1 MDMRCDTAGECSEAE
16 KLPVNV
22 DGDLSVYMDIEP
34 STGVNDE
41 QLLVKDCSHES
52 TIEVINSSALSA
64 SQSSHQQHSSR
75 ETESSDIN
83 SNGARFNGQHT
94 SSTVVNNHGNCE
106 QFPVDISIPE
116 ATVSHCHKNSDGS
129 HRKLHTKSESAKSAS
144 VSAESRVGKSSSSTV
159 GQFPIELLPKPTY
172 TLLPISSLLVVV
184 NAQSSGSRTQLPT
197 IAPWPA
203 DTVCTAACLPT
214 VSRDGSSVAG
224 DCDGLHS
231 VVLPHKK
238 QQNSV
243 TTVVTQTSSLPA
255 YTACKTAAAATQ
267 TSERFAP
274 ASRLSKESRA
284 SQVLHDVW

>member
-16 KLPVNV
+16 KLPVNI
-22 DGDLSVYMDIEP
+22 DGDLSVYMDVEP

-41 QLLVKDCSHES
+41 QLLVKDCSRDEG
-52 TIEVINSSALSA
+52 INSGALSA
-64 SQSSHQQHSSR
+64 SQYTHQQHSSH

-83 SNGARFNGQHT
+83 GNGAHFNGQHT

-106 QFPVDISIPE
+106 QFPIDISIPE
-116 ATVSHCHKNSDGS
+116 ATVSHCHKNSDDS
-129 HRKLHTKSESAKSAS
+129 HRKLRTKSESAKSTS

-197 IAPWPA
+197 IAPWPV
-203 DTVCTAACLPT
+203 DTVHTTACLPT
-214 VSRDGSSVAG
+214 VSRDGSSAA
-224 DCDGLHS
+224 GLHS
-231 VVLPHKK
+231 DILPHKK

-243 TTVVTQTSSLPA
+243 TSVV
-255 YTACKTAAAATQ
+255 TQ